1 MAGRRSCPYVAARGA
16 AMEQYRV
23 APPEGCF
30 DFNLPDPLN
39 RPLRIGIDAHAV
51 GSNLGGN
58 ESYITAVIEGLKD
71 FPQHEYFI
79 YVTDERVAERVR
91 AFCRTAHIRA
101 IHTHHPLVRLGWR
114 LTQACRAD
122 RVDALH
128 VQYVAPIV
136 APPIVAMVHDLSYHH
151 HPEWFSKAEGL
162 RFRLTVPWTARRAA
176 RVLTGSE
183 YCRRDIVST
192 FRLPE
197 EKVSVSYARIR
208 SIFTERPQTEVVAV
222 LEKLSVRRPYI
233 LAVGNLQPRK
243 NLPRLIDAW
252 QRLRTRH
259 VDFTPQLVIVGRK
272 AWMFDDILG
281 SARGGAH
288 AGDIVL
294 TDYLPES
301 ELAALYSGA
310 SLFVYP
316 SLFEGFGLPPIEAMA
331 CGAPVIV
338 SNTTSLPEIC
348 GEAAL
353 YIDPKNVEQLAA
365 RILELY
371 GDPHLQRSYREK
383 GLQQARKFRQNNLI
397 EVTVR
402 AYEEAARQRL
412 FPG

>member
-1 MAGRRSCPYVAARGA
+1 
-16 AMEQYRV
+16 MER
-23 APPEGCF
+23 PPR
-30 DFNLPDPLN
+30 PLT

-58 ESYITAVIEGLKD
+58 ESYITAVIEGLND
-71 FPQHEYFI
+71 YPQHEYFI
-79 YVTDERVAERVR
+79 YVTDEPVAERVR
-91 AFCRTAHIRA
+91 AFCPAAHIRA
-101 IHTHHPLVRLGWR
+101 LHTRHSLVRLGWR

-136 APPIVAMVHDLSYHH
+136 GPPIVAMIHDLSYHH

-183 YCRRDIVST
+183 YCRRDILST

-197 EKVSVSYARIR
+197 EKVSVSYHRIR
-208 SIFTERPQTEVVAV
+208 SIFAERSRAEVAGV
-222 LEKLSVRRPYI
+222 LERLGVRQPYL

-243 NLPRLIDAW
+243 NIPRLIDAW
-252 QRLRTRH
+252 QRLRARH
-259 VDFTPQLVIVGRK
+259 ADFTPQLVIVGRK

-281 SARGGAH
+281 SARAGAH
-288 AGDIVL
+288 AGDIVF
-294 TDYLPES
+294 TDYLPEH
-301 ELAALYSGA
+301 ELVALYSGA
-310 SLFVYP
+310 GVFIYP
-316 SLFEGFGLPPIEAMA
+316 SLFEGFGLPPVEAMA

-338 SNTTSLPEIC
+338 SNTTSLPEVC

-353 YIDPKNVEQLAA
+353 YVEPTNVEQLAA
-365 RILELY
+365 RILELHR
-371 GDPHLQRSYREK
+371 DPDLQRCYREK
-383 GLQQARKFRQNNLI
+383 GLRQAQKFRHSNLI

-402 AYEEAARQRL
+402 AYEEAARPQ
-412 FPG
+412 PSTG